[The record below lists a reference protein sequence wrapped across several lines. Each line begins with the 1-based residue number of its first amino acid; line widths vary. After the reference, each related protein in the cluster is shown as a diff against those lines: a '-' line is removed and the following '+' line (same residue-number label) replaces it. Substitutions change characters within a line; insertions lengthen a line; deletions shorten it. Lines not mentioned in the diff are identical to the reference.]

1 MMKLH
6 AGYITRHLRSATK
19 EKLLGGVSGY
29 NQGYD
34 TDTPKWY
41 RQIPADI
48 LAEIHAVEVEAH
60 KLHDRKVLL
69 LKAGWRKGR
78 PPTDL
83 IKLMDQKRHDA
94 NHAHLLNR

>member
-1 MMKLH
+1 MKLH
-6 AGYITRHLRSATK
+6 SGYITRHLRSATE
-19 EKLLGGVSGY
+19 EKLRDGVSGY

-34 TDTPKWY
+34 TDTPVHY

-69 LKAGWRKGR
+69 LKAGWQKGR

-83 IKLMDQKRHDA
+83 IKLMDQRRHDQ
-94 NHAHLLNR
+94 NHGHPIDR

>member
-1 MMKLH
+1 MKLH
-6 AGYITRHLRSATK
+6 SGYITRHLRSATE
-19 EKLLGGVSGY
+19 EKLRDGVSDY

-34 TDTPKWY
+34 TDTPVHY

-69 LKAGWRKGR
+69 LKVGWRKGR
-78 PPTDL
+78 PDADL
-83 IKLMDQKRHDA
+83 IGMMDQRRHDE
-94 NHAHLLNR
+94 NHAYLLDQ